1 MQYDIIDSGCQI
13 KTPLTI
19 SDERGPS
26 RNEAERLHGKMPTDA
41 VYPTLSPETNNS
53 PPPRSLIVNSARRL
67 NLVWE
72 RTTVYL
78 QLFGVNISSGL
89 PTSNHRS
96 DMVLVLC
103 SSDWT
108 PHPHHRGSAYLSP
121 LTTGLFGHPQEGL

>member
-78 QLFGVNISSGL
+78 QLFGVNISSWCTYFEPQIRHGISL
-89 PTSNHRS
+89 MLIRL
-96 DMVLVLC
+96 D
-103 SSDWT
+103 
-108 PHPHHRGSAYLSP
+108 SAP
-121 LTTGLFGHPQEGL
+121 PPQGICIP